1 MLHISDLHLKPTR
14 QMISE
19 ESASYRLQ
27 CAAETLDNIK
37 NDLHDLHECVN
48 LNLGRKK
55 PTIRFW
61 DELNPT
67 QTNSVDAVVSGSKSK
82 ILEEKLQNEGI
93 LGQTRLCELVP
104 AEVPLCWSL

>member
-1 MLHISDLHLKPTR
+1 
-14 QMISE
+14 MISE

-67 QTNSVDAVVSGSKSK
+67 QTNSVDAVVSGFKSK
-82 ILEEKLQNEGI
+82 ILEEKLQNGE
-93 LGQTRLCELVP
+93 RLDPSSAHLHLPANEAVKPALV
-104 AEVPLCWSL
+104 AGHSSVLR